1 MSAALFSLGI
11 PRDSIVKYE
20 TAIKADSFLV
30 LAHGTPDEMARA
42 AGLLRDLGAVDV
54 ELHEGTTAPVPA

>member
-42 AGLLRDLGAVDV
+42 ARLLRDLGAVDV
-54 ELHEGTTAPVPA
+54 ELHEGTIAPVPA